1 MLTWQAEF
9 DIGVRSPKT
18 RRLAPVGAAAREACA
33 HQANSRTSQSVIEKL
48 AMTRRALLAGTGRLA
63 LVASV
68 RAGESLPKVAVAEDP
83 SALTM
88 ALTSSP
94 CGCCPSSAS
103 LCDGSPMGLRRAGAA
118 TSFRPM
124 RLLRAL
130 AHLALALALIGVAVA
145 PARAGAF
152 QPAQATHGHMDH
164 DADLAVGHAAHD
176 HGTPAR
182 EHPAHQAGACQ
193 TLCCFVPSQLPPPP
207 RGRRQSSSSTRSATW
222 TRRSPAPVGRMP
234 PTLEYRSPWSDQT
247 FTASSFPGG
256 SYAS

>member
-68 RAGESLPKVAVAEDP
+68 RAGESLPKVAVTKDP

-152 QPAQATHGHMDH
+152 QPAQADPRPHGPRRRSCRRARGARPRHPRTRTPRRIKP
-164 DADLAVGHAAHD
+164 A
-176 HGTPAR
+176 PAR
-182 EHPAHQAGACQ
+182 RCAASSRLSCPR
-193 TLCCFVPSQLPPPP
+193 PP
-207 RGRRQSSSSTRSATW
+207 RGPSAVEFFHPVRYMDAAQSGSGRTD
-222 TRRSPAPVGRMP
+222 AP
-234 PTLEYRSPWSDQT
+234 D
-247 FTASSFPGG
+247 PGIPKPVV
-256 SYAS
+256 